1 MATTTIG
8 VPKIEFTVQSAAS
21 AVATRLKNG
30 IVAIILQDD
39 TATAGLYTVADEQDL
54 PSGLSETNKAYVLQ
68 ALMGSRGSQ
77 PAQVILSVI
86 GSDDDLVDD
95 GAAPLAVTDCDYIA
109 GPPTMNATAA
119 GEIETWLETARK
131 GYFIGKLVAADFAAD
146 NMAVVN
152 FVATGIAAGGTTYTG
167 AGYCARIAGI
177 LASTS
182 IAASATYAPLDEVE
196 SVDAIADPDTAVDA
210 GKLILLHDGRK
221 AKIARAVNSL
231 VTVPQGQSASL
242 KKIKVVEAVDLIR
255 AYAIR
260 LTEDRYVGQKS
271 NSYDNKLALVAELQ
285 AYLQELETAG
295 VLAAG
300 TGVAEIDYTAQ
311 RTWLKGQGVAVESM
325 SEQEILEADTGS
337 HVFVALSGTILDA
350 MEDFKTTLTI
360 GGAA

>member
-1 MATTTIG
+1 MATIG
-8 VPKIEFTVQSAAS
+8 VPKIEFTVKSAAS
-21 AVATRLKNG
+21 TVAGRLKNG

-39 TATAGLYTVADEQDL
+39 TAEPGLYTVADEQDL

-68 ALMGSRGSQ
+68 ALLGSRGSQ
-77 PAQVILSVI
+77 PAQVILSI
-86 GSDDDLVDD
+86 IASEGDLVSD
-95 GAAPLAVTDCDYIA
+95 GVAPLAVTECDYIA

-119 GEIETWLETARK
+119 EKVKAWLETARK
-131 GYFIGKLVAADFAAD
+131 GYFIGKLVAADYTAD

-152 FVATGIAAGGTTYTG
+152 FSASNIKAGAATYTG

-196 SVDAIADPDTAVDA
+196 SVDAIADPNAAVDA

-231 VTVPQGQSASL
+231 TTVPKGQSESL

-255 AYAIR
+255 SYAIR
-260 LTEDRYVGQKS
+260 LTEDRYVGQKA

-285 AYLQELETAG
+285 EYLQELETNG

-300 TGVAEIDYTAQ
+300 TAVAEIDYEAQ
-311 RTWLKGQGVAVESM
+311 RAWLKATGVAVESM

-337 HVFVALSGTILDA
+337 HVFIALLGTILDA

>member
-1 MATTTIG
+1 MATIG
-8 VPKIEFTVQSAAS
+8 VPKIEFTVKSAAS
-21 AVATRLKNG
+21 TVAGRLKNG

-39 TATAGLYTVADEQDL
+39 TAEPGLYTVADEQDL

-68 ALMGSRGSQ
+68 ALLGSRGSQ
-77 PAQVILSVI
+77 PAQVILSI
-86 GSDDDLVDD
+86 IASEGDLVSD
-95 GAAPLAVTDCDYIA
+95 GVAPLAVTECDYIA

-119 GEIETWLETARK
+119 EKVKAWLETARK
-131 GYFIGKLVAADFAAD
+131 GYFIGKLVAADYTAD

-152 FVATGIAAGGTTYTG
+152 FSASNIKAGTATYTG

-196 SVDAIADPDTAVDA
+196 SVDAIADPNAAVDA

-231 VTVPQGQSASL
+231 TTVPKGQSESL

-255 AYAIR
+255 SYAIR
-260 LTEDRYVGQKS
+260 LTEDRYVGQKA

-285 AYLQELETAG
+285 EYLQELETNG

-300 TGVAEIDYTAQ
+300 TAVAEIDYEAQ
-311 RTWLKGQGVAVESM
+311 RAWLKAAGVAVESM

-337 HVFVALSGTILDA
+337 HVFIALLGTILDA

>member
-1 MATTTIG
+1 MATIG
-8 VPKIEFTVQSAAS
+8 VPKIEFTVKSAAS
-21 AVATRLKNG
+21 AVAARLKNG

-39 TATAGLYTVADEQDL
+39 TAEPGLYTVADEQDL
-54 PSGLSETNKAYVLQ
+54 PGGLSETNKAYVLQ
-68 ALMGSRGSQ
+68 ALLGSRGSQ

-86 GSDDDLVDD
+86 GSEGDLVAN
-95 GAAPLAVTDCDYIA
+95 GAAPLAVTECDYIA
-109 GPPTMNATAA
+109 GPPTMNAEAAA
-119 GEIETWLETARK
+119 GVKTWLETARK
-131 GYFIGKLVAADFAAD
+131 SYFIGKLVAADYTAD

-152 FVATGIAAGGTTYTG
+152 FSASNIKAGDTTYTG

-182 IAASATYAPLDEVE
+182 ISASATYAPLDEVE
-196 SVDAIADPDTAVDA
+196 SVDAVADPDAAVGA

-231 VTVPQGQSASL
+231 TTVPQGQSAAL

-285 AYLQELETAG
+285 EYLQELETNG

-300 TGVAEIDYTAQ
+300 TGTAEIDFAAQ
-311 RTWLKGQGVAVESM
+311 RTWLKEQGVAVESM

-337 HVFVALSGTILDA
+337 HVFIALSGTILDA
-350 MEDFKTTLTI
+350 MEDFKTALTI